1 MRGIGTV
8 IHFRPPTGSSAP
20 SPDVSERWNSIR
32 DWFSLPV
39 QDEAAQYFRV
49 FYQPDEA
56 MTPSDRLK
64 NFLKLKALASPG
76 RQDNFTTERILGTG
90 ETICMIA
97 SGKNSDFPPVTL
109 HLSDQEWH
117 ITQSQEETAVCT
129 VLPLSAGNPA
139 ATTAE
144 ESTGASRKGSR
155 ITNTQIQAWRDLS
168 PEAKREA
175 GGWKT
180 WAQPQG
186 ISISCAKQYLT
197 NTGLTSRGV
206 ERLQPPG
213 EKGSSITNR
222 QIQAWRDL
230 PQAARH
236 EAGGWIK
243 WVQAQGISIASAGKF
258 LTNTGLTPFGTDR
271 LKQPG
276 ERSTHITNTQI
287 RTWRDLPQE
296 AKRKAGGWIK
306 WAQAQGISITS
317 AGNCLTSTGLTPLG
331 TDRLKQPGERGAPI
345 TNTQIRTWRDL
356 SPEAKRKAG
365 GWIKWVQAQGISIA
379 SAGHFLTNAGLTS
392 FGTDR
397 LKQPGE
403 RGTPITNT
411 QIRTWRDLP
420 QEAKREA
427 GGWIKWAQ
435 ALGINIGSACI
446 CLSNTGLTPKGV
458 VRLQAPAERGSPITQ
473 AQLLTWLNMSPEEH
487 RAAGGWATWAQTQ
500 GISYISAR
508 RYLAPIDSEIPSSG
522 TSRPQ
527 PSATVT
533 SDSPRASTSAAT
545 TTGDEIAV
553 SMSTPPERSGEK
565 RSLPSTKEDTS
576 APLAKQ
582 IKEEEDDV
590 TWRTHQINNK
600 LPILQHWRDPTISVM
615 AQAEGRIK
623 TLQVTRWGPLFN
635 LLSRQTKA
643 RINQEIRWF
652 LQNEGRH
659 DARMNEMMSVAIP
672 LDDQDGYRG
681 RTVYART
688 DLAAFT
694 VLGPYS
700 GRLLDSETVR
710 CEYEKEYGR
719 EASNYYFTTRSQER
733 LVSAWP
739 EGNILS
745 LINSPAFTHRTAET
759 AARQNVSV
767 VLVGKNIHFYVTTR
781 DISAGEELWFDYG
794 PDYRHFESGEALRP
808 VQVKEEPSSPV
819 EG

>member
-1 MRGIGTV
+1 MRGIGAV
-8 IHFRPPTGSSAP
+8 IQFRPPTGSSAP

-39 QDEAAQYFRV
+39 QNEAAQCFRA
-49 FYQPDEA
+49 FYQPDEG
-56 MTPSDRLK
+56 MSPPDRLK
-64 NFLKLKALASPG
+64 HFLRLKALASPG
-76 RQDNFTTERILGTG
+76 RQDNFTAERILGTG

-97 SGKNSDFPPVTL
+97 SGKNSDFPSVTL

-117 ITQSQEETAVCT
+117 MTRSQEETVDCT

-144 ESTGASRKGSR
+144 ESAGASRKGSR

-213 EKGSSITNR
+213 EKGSSITNAQIQAWRDLSPEAKREAGGWIKWVQAQGISISSTKQYLTNAGLTSLGVERLQPPGEKGFSITNR

-230 PQAARH
+230 PQDARH

-276 ERSTHITNTQI
+276 ERGAPITNTQI

-306 WAQAQGISITS
+306 W
-317 AGNCLTSTGLTPLG
+317 
-331 TDRLKQPGERGAPI
+331 
-345 TNTQIRTWRDL
+345 
-356 SPEAKRKAG
+356 
-365 GWIKWVQAQGISIA
+365 VQAQGISIA
-379 SAGHFLTNAGLTS
+379 SAGNFLTSTGLTP

-427 GGWIKWAQ
+427 GGWMKWAQ
-435 ALGINIGSACI
+435 ALGIDIGSACI

-545 TTGDEIAV
+545 GDEITV
-553 SMSTPPERSGEK
+553 SVSTPPASSGEK
-565 RSLPSTKEDTS
+565 RSLPSTKEDIS

-582 IKEEEDDV
+582 MKEEEDDV
-590 TWRTHQINNK
+590 TWRTHQINNN

-615 AQAEGRIK
+615 AQAEGRIE
-623 TLQVTRWGPLFN
+623 TLQVTRWRPLFN

-672 LDDQDGYRG
+672 LDDRDGYRG
-681 RTVYART
+681 RTIYART

-710 CEYEKEYGR
+710 GEYEKEYGR
-719 EASNYYFTTRSQER
+719 EASNYYFATRSQER
-733 LVSAWP
+733 IVSGFP
-739 EGNILS
+739 QGNILS
-745 LINSPAFTHRTAET
+745 LLNSPVFTQRTAE
-759 AARQNVSV
+759 AEARQNVSA
-767 VLVGKNIHFYVTTR
+767 VLVGKNIHFFLTTR
-781 DISAGEELWFDYG
+781 DVRAGEELWFDYG
-794 PDYRHFESGEALRP
+794 PDYQHFEPGEALRSA
-808 VQVKEEPSSPV
+808 QVKEEPSSPE